1 MQKLSLNKLAA
12 IFGLAFVLGSG
23 TASAQDLVAGQQAYE
38 KFACASC
45 HGADAKSST
54 LPSYPIL
61 AGQHADYLLHALRTY
76 KRGATGSTQVNA
88 RNNAV
93 MTAMVQQLNDADMV
107 NISAWLASLPSGLQ
121 IKRLRFS
128 RGWRGAGSRQPVR
141 DHLQPSL

>member
-1 MQKLSLNKLAA
+1 MQKLKLTKLAGA
-12 IFGLAFVLGSG
+12 FGLTLAMG
-23 TASAQDLVAGQQAYE
+23 TGVAAAQDLVAGQLAYE

-76 KRGATGSTQVNA
+76 KRGASGSTQVNA

-93 MTAMVQQLNDADMV
+93 MTAMVQQLSEEDMV
-107 NISAWLASLPSGLQ
+107 NISAWLSTLSSE
-121 IKRLRFS
+121 LR
-128 RGWRGAGSRQPVR
+128 VR
-141 DHLQPSL
+141 R

>member
-1 MQKLSLNKLAA
+1 MQKSNVIKLAGA
-12 IFGLAFVLGSG
+12 LGLTLAMASG
-23 TASAQDLVAGQQAYE
+23 TAAAQDLVAGQLAYE

-45 HGADAKSST
+45 HGADAKSPT

-93 MTAMVQQLNDADMV
+93 MTAMVQQLTDADMV
-107 NISAWLASLPSGLQ
+107 NISAWLATLHSDL
-121 IKRLRFS
+121 K
-128 RGWRGAGSRQPVR
+128 VR
-141 DHLQPSL
+141 R